1 MSEQKETAGLPRP
14 ELEDASQNGKEPFS
28 YQGYQVVR
36 REFLA
41 HVQEPAVT
49 FSRYQI
55 SVNTACLKKLPQVDY
70 VQALVNSDT
79 KKLVLRPC
87 GEDEKDSFSW
97 RSNSKT
103 GRRPKRITCR
113 VFYAKIMELMGWG
126 PELRY
131 KLLGKLIHS
140 NEEQLLLFDLT
151 QPQIFQYAAA
161 EQGICKSGR
170 TPVFPAE
177 WKSQFGLP
185 VEEHRRCLQ
194 IDLFHGYAVFG
205 VRAPK
210 PPLPHVPPEEETSAL
225 EQWMTTER
233 RDGAEG
239 AL

>member
-1 MSEQKETAGLPRP
+1 MSDPKETAGLPCP
-14 ELEDASQNGKEPFS
+14 ERSAVPLNDKELFS

-41 HVQEPAVT
+41 HVQEPAIT

-70 VQALVNSDT
+70 IQALVNSDT

-97 RSNSKT
+97 RSNSKS

-113 VFYAKIMELMGWG
+113 VFYAKIMELMDWS

-151 QPQIFQYAAA
+151 HPQIFQYAVV
-161 EQGICKSGR
+161 EQGTRKSSK

-177 WKSQFGLP
+177 WKEQFGLP

-205 VRAPK
+205 VRIQK
-210 PPLPHVPPEEETSAL
+210 PPLPYEPTEEETSTS
-225 EQWMTTER
+225 ERWMTADQRE
-233 RDGAEG
+233 DAEG
-239 AL
+239 VP

>member
-1 MSEQKETAGLPRP
+1 MNDQKETAGLPRP
-14 ELEDASQNGKEPFS
+14 ERENASLDDKELFS
-28 YQGYQVVR
+28 YRGYQVVR

-41 HVQEPAVT
+41 HTQEPAIT

-55 SVNTACLKKLPQVDY
+55 TVNAACLKKLPQVDY

-97 RSNSKT
+97 RSNSKS

-126 PELRY
+126 GEQRY

-151 QPQIFQYAAA
+151 QPQIFQYVVV
-161 EQGICKSGR
+161 ERGICKSSK
-170 TPVFPAE
+170 TPIFPAE
-177 WKSQFGLP
+177 WKNQFGLSM
-185 VEEHRRCLQ
+185 EEHRRCLQ

-205 VRAPK
+205 VRVPK
-210 PPLPHVPPEEETSAL
+210 PPLPHEPPEEGLSPL
-225 EQWMTTER
+225 EQWMTAER
-233 RDGAEG
+233 RDGVDG
-239 AL
+239 AP

>member
-1 MSEQKETAGLPRP
+1 MNEQNETAGLPCP
-14 ELEDASQNGKEPFS
+14 EIEGTSPNDKELFS

-41 HVQEPAVT
+41 HAQEPAIT

-55 SVNTACLKKLPQVDY
+55 SVNAACLRKLPQVDY

-97 RSNSKT
+97 RANSKS

-113 VFYAKIMELMGWG
+113 IFYAKIMELMGWG

-140 NEEQLLLFDLT
+140 NVEQLLLFDLT
-151 QPQIFQYAAA
+151 RPQIFQYLAA
-161 EQGICKSGR
+161 EQGVCQSGR
-170 TPVFPAE
+170 APVFPAE
-177 WKSQFGLP
+177 WKHQFGLP
-185 VEEHRRCLQ
+185 EEEHRRCLQ
-194 IDLFHGYAVFG
+194 IDLFHGYALFD
-205 VRAPK
+205 VRVPK
-210 PPLPHVPPEEETSAL
+210 PPLPHVPPEEEADTL
-225 EQWMTTER
+225 ERWITTNR
-233 RDGAEG
+233 RDGAKG

>member
-1 MSEQKETAGLPRP
+1 MSDQKETGGLSSSKA
-14 ELEDASQNGKEPFS
+14 EDISLRYDGQFS

-36 REFLA
+36 REFFA

-87 GEDEKDSFSW
+87 GEDEKDSFTW
-97 RSNSKT
+97 RSNSRS

-131 KLLGKLIHS
+131 KLLGKLIRS

-151 QPQIFQYAAA
+151 QPQIFQYAVAG
-161 EQGICKSGR
+161 QDIGRGGR

-177 WKSQFGLP
+177 WKNQFGLP
-185 VEEHRRCLQ
+185 VEAHRRCLKV
-194 IDLFHGYAVFG
+194 DLFHGYAVFG
-205 VRAPK
+205 VQIPQQ
-210 PPLPHVPPEEETSAL
+210 PLPYEPPEEETNTL
-225 EQWMTTER
+225 EQWMTTGR
-233 RDGAEG
+233 KDGIES

>member
-1 MSEQKETAGLPRP
+1 MSEKKE
-14 ELEDASQNGKEPFS
+14 SFS

-41 HVQEPAVT
+41 HVQEPALT

-55 SVNTACLKKLPQVDY
+55 SVNTACLKKAPQTDY
-70 VQALVNSDT
+70 VQVLVNSDT

-97 RSNSKT
+97 RSNSKS

-113 VFYAKIMELMGWG
+113 VFYAKIMELMNWE

-131 KLLGKLIHS
+131 KLLGKLIHP
-140 NEEQLLLFDLT
+140 NEEPLLLFDLT

-161 EQGICKSGR
+161 ERGACKVSR
-170 TPVFPAE
+170 APVFPAE
-177 WKSQFGLP
+177 WKGQFGLP
-185 VEEHRRCLQ
+185 VEEHRRCLK

-205 VRAPK
+205 VRVPK
-210 PPLPHVPPEEETSAL
+210 PPLPYEPPEEETSML
-225 EQWMTTER
+225 ERWMMTGR
-233 RDGAEG
+233 KDGAESV
-239 AL
+239 L

>member
-1 MSEQKETAGLPRP
+1 MSDQQETVGLPCP
-14 ELEDASQNGKEPFS
+14 QTENLPLAGKELFS

-41 HVQEPAVT
+41 HGQEPAIT

-55 SVNTACLKKLPQVDY
+55 SVNAACLKKLPQVDY

-97 RSNSKT
+97 RSNSKS

-126 PELRY
+126 AELRY
-131 KLLGKLIHS
+131 KLLGKLIRS

-151 QPQIFQYAAA
+151 QPQIFQYAVMKPGA
-161 EQGICKSGR
+161 CKSSKA
-170 TPVFPAE
+170 PIFPAE
-177 WKSQFGLP
+177 WRNQFGLP
-185 VEEHRRCLQ
+185 MEEHRCCLQ
-194 IDLFHGYAVFG
+194 IDLFRGYAVFG
-205 VRAPK
+205 IRVPK
-210 PPLPHVPPEEETSAL
+210 PLLPHEPPEEKQNTL

-233 RDGAEG
+233 RDGMEG
-239 AL
+239 AP

>member
-1 MSEQKETAGLPRP
+1 MNDQKETIDPLGPERP
-14 ELEDASQNGKEPFS
+14 NTSLDDNEPFS

-41 HVQEPAVT
+41 HVQEPAIT

-55 SVNTACLKKLPQVDY
+55 SVSAACLKKLPQVDY
-70 VQALVNSDT
+70 VQALVNAET

-97 RSNSKT
+97 RSNSKS
-103 GRRPKRITCR
+103 GRRPKRVTCR

-126 PELRY
+126 AELRY
-131 KLLGKLIHS
+131 KLLGKLIRS

-151 QPQIFQYAAA
+151 QPQIFQYRVV
-161 EQGICKSGR
+161 EQGICKSSKA
-170 TPVFPAE
+170 PIFPAE
-177 WKSQFGLP
+177 WKNQFGLSMA
-185 VEEHRRCLQ
+185 EHRRCLQ

-205 VRAPK
+205 VRVPK
-210 PPLPHVPPEEETSAL
+210 PPLPHEPPEGGLSTL
-225 EQWMTTER
+225 EQWMITER

>member
-1 MSEQKETAGLPRP
+1 MSDQKETVGLPCPERP
-14 ELEDASQNGKEPFS
+14 NPPLNEDALFS
-28 YQGYQVVR
+28 YQGSQVVR

-70 VQALVNSDT
+70 VQVLVNSDT

-97 RSNSKT
+97 RANSKS
-103 GRRPKRITCR
+103 GRRPKRIICR

-126 PELRY
+126 SDLRY
-131 KLLGKLIHS
+131 KVLGKLIRS

-151 QPQIFQYAAA
+151 QPQIFQYAVV
-161 EQGICKSGR
+161 EQGVCKSGR
-170 TPVFPAE
+170 LPVFPAE
-177 WKSQFGLP
+177 WKNQFGLS

-194 IDLFHGYAVFG
+194 IDLFRGYAVFG
-205 VRAPK
+205 VRVPRPN
-210 PPLPHVPPEEETSAL
+210 PPYMPPEENTSAL
-225 EQWMTTER
+225 EQWMKTGR
-233 RDGAEG
+233 RDGEECAP
-239 AL
+239 

>member
-1 MSEQKETAGLPRP
+1 MSEQKEAAGLPCTEP
-14 ELEDASQNGKEPFS
+14 ANILPDGKESFS

-41 HVQEPAVT
+41 NAQEPAIT
-49 FSRYQI
+49 FSRWQI
-55 SVNTACLKKLPQVDY
+55 SVNTACLKKLPQIDY

-97 RSNSKT
+97 RSNSKS

-113 VFYAKIMELMGWG
+113 VFYAKILELMGWG
-126 PELRY
+126 HELRY

-151 QPQIFQYAAA
+151 QPQIFQYTVVDR
-161 EQGICKSGR
+161 GICKSSGA
-170 TPVFPAE
+170 PVFPAE
-177 WKSQFGLP
+177 WKTQFGLP

-205 VRAPK
+205 VRVPK
-210 PPLPHVPPEEETSAL
+210 PPLPHMPPEDETDTL
-225 EQWMTTER
+225 EQWTAANR
-233 RDGAEG
+233 RDGVKDAR
-239 AL
+239 

>member
-1 MSEQKETAGLPRP
+1 MNDHKETADLLRP
-14 ELEDASQNGKEPFS
+14 ERSNAPLDAKESFS

-41 HVQEPAVT
+41 HAQEPAIT

-55 SVNTACLKKLPQVDY
+55 SVNAACLKKLPQVDY

-97 RSNSKT
+97 RSNSKS

-126 PELRY
+126 AELRY
-131 KLLGKLIHS
+131 KLLGKLIRS
-140 NEEQLLLFDLT
+140 NEEQLLLFDLM
-151 QPQIFQYAAA
+151 QPQIFQYAVV
-161 EQGICKSGR
+161 EQGTCKSSR
-170 TPVFPAE
+170 VPIFPAE
-177 WKSQFGLP
+177 WKNQFGLSM
-185 VEEHRRCLQ
+185 EEHRRCLQ
-194 IDLFHGYAVFG
+194 IDLFRGYAVFG
-205 VRAPK
+205 VCVPK
-210 PPLPHVPPEEETSAL
+210 TPLPHEPPEENLSTL

-239 AL
+239 AP